1 VELVELSAVDLC
13 LEHTRHKDS
22 DAERRLLS
30 SIMERDIVE
39 PLQVSVG
46 SQSRSYVLLDG
57 FKRYRCARKLEKG
70 IIPVECIAED
80 VAGGVVSLLR
90 RKAGGALSVMEQ
102 AALIQELHDRHA
114 LSIYDIAVRLERSPA
129 WVSVRLGMIGDLS
142 ELVRGKI
149 MSGTFP
155 ARAYLY
161 GIKGFTR
168 VNNVPR
174 HRIDTFVAAVSG
186 KGLSARKLCV
196 LSRAYF
202 TGGSAVERLIIE
214 GDAHRA
220 LRMLSAATDAD
231 DDTMLDKR
239 QSRFIKNLRATSQGI
254 NRIVGSVD
262 DVAQGPPSCMQY
274 VNLWCTAIQ
283 RQINEF
289 SKVIKELYDRSGPP
303 ECGGDPV
310 STGGKPQGDS
320 AAVTHGHK
328 DRADDT
334 GRRAGAESTL

>member
-46 SQSRSYVLLDG
+46 SQSQSYVLLDG

-80 VAGGVVSLLR
+80 VAGGVVALLR

-114 LSIYDIAVRLERSPA
+114 LSIYDIALRLERSPA
-129 WVSVRLGMIGDLS
+129 WVSVRLGLIGDLS
-142 ELVRGKI
+142 DLVRGKI

-168 VNNVPR
+168 VNNVSR
-174 HRIDTFVAAVSG
+174 QRIDAFVAAVSG

-214 GDAHRA
+214 GDAHRV
-220 LRMLSAATDAD
+220 LRMLSATPEAD
-231 DDTMLDKR
+231 GDMMLEKR
-239 QSRFIKNLRATSQGI
+239 QQRFVKELRATSRSI
-254 NRIVGSVD
+254 NRIVGSVG
-262 DVAQGPPSCMQY
+262 DVARGAPSCMQY
-274 VNLWCTAIQ
+274 VNLWCAAIQ
-283 RQINEF
+283 RHLPEF
-289 SKVIKELYDRSGPP
+289 TKVIKELYDRSGPS
-303 ECGGDPV
+303 ECGDDLVP
-310 STGGKPQGDS
+310 TGRKPQGDS
-320 AAVTHGHK
+320 ATVTHGCK
-328 DRADDT
+328 DPASDT
-334 GRRAGAESTL
+334 GRCAGEESAP